1 MKKKI
6 DKNMHYRNITLS
18 TRVSAAQKSEFVK
31 IAESHGISP
40 SEWMLTII
48 ETNKNSYG
56 KANDPTPNEI
66 KQKREIELLKKQLQ
80 KTIVQRDT
88 SEEYAANMLD
98 RSNKAVRERD
108 ESNYAAKEAI
118 VDKEKF
124 KRRLNAIESLMG
136 REKSKETESGSLI
149 APVSIGLGSILAII
163 FFGSKF
169 R

>member
-6 DKNMHYRNITLS
+6 DKNIHYRNITLS
-18 TRVSAAQKSEFVK
+18 TRVSAAQKAEFVK
-31 IAESHGISP
+31 IAESHGVSP

-48 ETNKNSYG
+48 ETNKHSYG

-66 KQKREIELLKKQLQ
+66 KQQREIELLKKQVQ

-88 SEEYAANMLD
+88 SDEYAANMLD

-108 ESNYAAKEAI
+108 ESNYALKVTLTEN
-118 VDKEKF
+118 DKL
-124 KRRLNAIESLMG
+124 KRRINAIESLMG
-136 REKSKETESGSLI
+136 KGKPKETESGSLI
-149 APVSIGLGSILAII
+149 TPVSIGLGSILAII
-163 FFGSKF
+163 FFGSRF

>member
-1 MKKKI
+1 MKNKI

-18 TRVSAAQKSEFVK
+18 TRVSAAQKAEYVK
-31 IAESHGISP
+31 IAASHNISV
-40 SEWMLTII
+40 SEWMASVI
-48 ETNKNSYG
+48 EMNKFSYG
-56 KANDPTPNEI
+56 KIGDPTPLEI
-66 KQKREIELLKKQLQ
+66 KQKRENELLKKQLQ

-88 SEEYAANMLD
+88 SEEYAASMLD

-136 REKSKETESGSLI
+136 KERTVNKVDINTEQTI
-149 APVSIGLGSILAII
+149 AFGLLTILSIVV
-163 FFGSKF
+163 FQVKF
-169 R
+169 

>member
-18 TRVSAAQKSEFVK
+18 TRVSAAQKAEFVK
-31 IAESHGISP
+31 IAESHGVSP

-66 KQKREIELLKKQLQ
+66 KQKRENELLKKQLQ

-108 ESNYAAKEAI
+108 ESNYALKVALTEN
-118 VDKEKF
+118 DKL

-136 REKSKETESGSLI
+136 EEKTVNKVDIHPEETI
-149 APVSIGLGSILAII
+149 AFGLLTILSIVV
-163 FFGSKF
+163 FQVKF
-169 R
+169 

>member
-18 TRVSAAQKSEFVK
+18 TRVSASQKSEFVK
-31 IAESHGISP
+31 IAESHGVSP

-48 ETNKNSYG
+48 ETNKHSYG

-66 KQKREIELLKKQLQ
+66 KQQREIELLKKQLQ

-108 ESNYAAKEAI
+108 ESNYALKVALAE
-118 VDKEKF
+118 KEKF

-136 REKSKETESGSLI
+136 REKPKDTESGSLI
-149 APVSIGLGSILAII
+149 TPVSIGLGSILAII
-163 FFGSKF
+163 FFGSRF